1 AAGCRIY
8 RDAGH
13 GRFEIAAQYGSDSK
27 SDALDSLSQVFR
39 QDSQVQEI
47 SVGGWRVLAAATRYH
62 GESNGGLCLWK
73 TGDQGAWDADHHLIV
88 GDVANQLGIA
98 NQQVAN
104 HEHILTLS
112 RTDGMTGLLNRR
124 AFFEEE
130 LPRRIGR
137 LRHNGK
143 TSALFYVDM
152 DNFKRVND
160 VHGHQA
166 GDEAI
171 LALCEMLRK
180 LSRPGDLMA
189 RLGGD
194 EFAIWLDGVSAE
206 VAEQRAAAV
215 IEASAALRRFSGDSE
230 HPLGVSLGV
239 ALYDPVT
246 GENLEEL
253 LMRADEAMYAIKN
266 AGKGGYIL
274 AQPPGR
280 PPSPDGG
287 S

>member
-1 AAGCRIY
+1 
-8 RDAGH
+8 
-13 GRFEIAAQYGSDSK
+13 
-27 SDALDSLSQVFR
+27 
-39 QDSQVQEI
+39 
-47 SVGGWRVLAAATRYH
+47 
-62 GESNGGLCLWK
+62 
-73 TGDQGAWDADHHLIV
+73 
-88 GDVANQLGIA
+88 
-98 NQQVAN
+98 
-104 HEHILTLS
+104 
-112 RTDGMTGLLNRR
+112 
-124 AFFEEE
+124 
-130 LPRRIGR
+130 
-137 LRHNGK
+137 
-143 TSALFYVDM
+143 
-152 DNFKRVND
+152 
-160 VHGHQA
+160 
-166 GDEAI
+166 
-171 LALCEMLRK
+171 
-180 LSRPGDLMA
+180 MA